1 MTHRARSA
9 LAVLAVTGTGAS
21 ALSWF
26 IAQHSLIGA
35 RWTFVLL
42 IAAWVPLWLAG
53 AWAAGR
59 IQSRRWALAA
69 IIVIAAAL
77 RLTAATGTTPSISN
91 DLYRYGWDAH
101 VQLSGVDPYR
111 YPPDAPALARLRTAT
126 FFPNHSECVHL
137 RAGTGPSCTTINRPD
152 ARTIYPPAA
161 QAWFEAVS
169 LIDPGNGIRKWQ
181 AAGGLVDLATVGLLA
196 VGLGRLGRDQREVAW
211 YALSPLPVIEFAGNG
226 HVDGLGLLLL
236 VAAFLALR
244 RERKL
249 LAGALIGMATMVKLY
264 PGVALLA
271 GWRQGRWRMVAGA
284 AGVSVLAYAPHVAAV
299 GGKIVGYL
307 PSYLREEHY
316 NSGGRFLI
324 LGLLPVSGDSLVALA
339 AISVG
344 VAAFLVLRSG
354 MEPHLAVATMVAVI
368 LLVASP
374 VQPWYGVVLAGLG
387 VLAGAPWLTL
397 PALLAEPYYAAVILD
412 NQHQIGIGQLCYTAA
427 AFVLIAVLLLR
438 QRAAQRV
445 RIGAMSSTLL

>member
-1 MTHRARSA
+1 M
-9 LAVLAVTGTGAS
+9 AVLVATGTAAV

-35 RWTFVLL
+35 RWTFILL
-42 IAAWVPLWLAG
+42 VAVWVPLWVAG

-59 IQSRRWALAA
+59 IPSHKWAIAA
-69 IIVIAAAL
+69 IIVIAAAV
-77 RLTAATGTTPSISN
+77 RLTAATGTTPPISN

-111 YPPDAPALARLRTAT
+111 YPPDAPELVRLRTAT
-126 FFPNHSECVHL
+126 YFPNHSECVHL
-137 RAGTGPSCTTINRPD
+137 RAGTGPSCTTINRPE
-152 ARTIYPPAA
+152 ARTIYPPVAE
-161 QAWFEAVS
+161 AWFDAVA
-169 LIDPGNGIRKWQ
+169 LVDPGHGIRKWQ
-181 AAGGLVDLATVGLLA
+181 LAGGLVDLATVGLLA
-196 VGLGRLGRDQREVAW
+196 FGLRQLRRDPREVAW

-249 LAGALIGMATMVKLY
+249 LAGVLIGMATMVKLY
-264 PGVALLA
+264 PGIALLA
-271 GWRQGRWRMVAGA
+271 GWRQGRWRMLAGA
-284 AGVSVLAYAPHVAAV
+284 ACVSVLAYAPHVVAV
-299 GGKIVGYL
+299 GGRIVGYL
-307 PSYLREEHY
+307 PGYLREEHY
-316 NSGGRFLI
+316 SSGGRFLI
-324 LGLLPVSGDSLVALA
+324 LGLLPVSGHSLAALA
-339 AISVG
+339 AITVV

-354 MEPHLAVATMVAVI
+354 VQPHVAAATILAVV

-397 PALLAEPYYAAVILD
+397 PALLAEPYYAAVIL
-412 NQHQIGIGQLCYTAA
+412 NSRHQIGIGQLCYGAA
-427 AFVLIAVLLLR
+427 AFVLLIALLIR

-445 RIGAMSSTLL
+445 RIGAMSSTRL